1 MANIEDKIKDCLSTE
16 ASKEVKTEQLVE
28 IAKEL
33 AKKFALW
40 KEYNTCQDHQ
50 GNYYSESRIGV
61 SRKNPVNIDSLMTL
75 FLEQERLFNKYTNNE
90 K

>member
-1 MANIEDKIKDCLSTE
+1 MANIEDKIKDCLRTE

-28 IAKEL
+28 IAKDL

-40 KEYNTCQDHQ
+40 KEYNTCQDHH
-50 GNYYSESRIGV
+50 GNYYSDSRLGV
-61 SRKNPVNIDSLMTL
+61 SRKNPVNIDSLMIL
-75 FLEQERLFNKYTNNE
+75 FLEQERLYNKCTNNE

>member
-1 MANIEDKIKDCLSTE
+1 MANIEDKIKDCLRTE

-33 AKKFALW
+33 AKSFAIW

>member
-1 MANIEDKIKDCLSTE
+1 MANIEDKIKDCLRTE

-33 AKKFALW
+33 AKNFAIW

-75 FLEQERLFNKYTNNE
+75 FLEQERLFNKYKNNE
-90 K
+90 I